1 MTPNPTAYYQT
12 AATETAGPAQ
22 LVLML
27 YDGALARIAAGEAAL
42 RMTPVDRAATN
53 LGLGRAQAI
62 VHELLVTLDTDRGG
76 EVAANL
82 ARLYEFCFDQLV
94 QANVRKDPT
103 PLAAVTEVLTGLRDA
118 WERSCVNGQLAG
130 VQ

>member
-1 MTPNPTAYYQT
+1 MTPNLTAHYQT

-27 YDGALARIAAGEAAL
+27 YDGALARIAAGEEAL
-42 RMTPVDRAATN
+42 RATPVDRTATN
-53 LGLGRAQAI
+53 ENLGRAQAI

-82 ARLYEFCFDQLV
+82 VRLYEFCFDQLV
-94 QANVRKDPT
+94 QANIRKEPT

-118 WERSCVNGQLAG
+118 WERSCVDGHLTP
-130 VQ
+130 VR